1 MLEILDP
8 NSLFP
13 QHMDQAVWVNGSSV
27 QVMVLVSNATRGR
40 GPWSGWEQWP
50 GLGVGQDQGSVCG
63 KIRAEAMAR
72 RWLGFWWGHEV
83 VHGSR
88 AVQAGEEETGGLGS
102 LSSAFCWPSHIS
114 QSCSPLTQDFRPSD
128 HYARTG
134 ASGAGV
140 PYITP
145 EFIPDKEW
153 LYLYLWDEC
162 LTFSLLGT
170 ESWLWIQTL
179 PCRSPRLVRLRAV
192 GEHGVHALELDSL
205 DSILAKLISCVAL
218 GK

>member
-8 NSLFP
+8 NSPFP
-13 QHMDQAVWVNGSSV
+13 QHKQCGAHGSSV
-27 QVMVLVSNATRGR
+27 QVTVLVSNAYQMPLGEGGHGQDGSDGQGSHWRGT
-40 GPWSGWEQWP
+40 GSGLKPWPGGGLASGW
-50 GLGVGQDQGSVCG
+50 
-63 KIRAEAMAR
+63 
-72 RWLGFWWGHEV
+72 GHGV

-88 AVQAGEEETGGLGS
+88 AVQAGEEEAGGLSS
-102 LSSAFCWPSHIS
+102 LSSGFCWPSHIS
-114 QSCSPLTQDFRPSD
+114 QSWSPLTQDFRPSD
-128 HYARTG
+128 HSARIG
-134 ASGAGV
+134 APGV
-140 PYITP
+140 GTPYITP
-145 EFIPDKEW
+145 AFIPDKEW

-162 LTFSLLGT
+162 LTFSLLGP
-170 ESWLWIQTL
+170 ESWLWSQIL

>member
-1 MLEILDP
+1 M
-8 NSLFP
+8 
-13 QHMDQAVWVNGSSV
+13 
-27 QVMVLVSNATRGR
+27 
-40 GPWSGWEQWP
+40 
-50 GLGVGQDQGSVCG
+50 GQDQGSVYG

-72 RWLGFWWGHEV
+72 RWLGFWWGHGV
-83 VHGSR
+83 IHRSR
-88 AVQAGEEETGGLGS
+88 AVQAGEEETGGLSS
-102 LSSAFCWPSHIS
+102 LSSGFCWPSHIS
-114 QSCSPLTQDFRPSD
+114 QNWSPLTQDFRPSD
-128 HYARTG
+128 HSARIG
-134 ASGAGV
+134 ASGAGT

-162 LTFSLLGT
+162 LIFSLLGD
-170 ESWLWIQTL
+170 ESWFWSQTL
-179 PCRSPRLVRLRAV
+179 PCRSARLVRLRAL